1 MQLCCCCCCCPV
13 SLFVSAS
20 VNQLTTLR
28 IRRIGLLHK
37 CTNTRL
43 QLTNLVCVCAAV
55 CVCVFVCPVINMQM
69 LIIIACHKSKRIELC
84 ARLGVCSTYFRTPLI
99 ALLAMEIEAESG
111 MPSTAPAAGAGSG
124 CGFCGLRVRVCVCV
138 YVCCLWRSCY

>member
-1 MQLCCCCCCCPV
+1 MRGGGRRGCARARTQLVNGVGCGLSVCVAKGQPEVQLCCCCCCCPV
-13 SLFVSAS
+13 SLFVSES

-43 QLTNLVCVCAAV
+43 QLTNLVCVCGSV

-84 ARLGVCSTYFRTPLI
+84 ARLGVCSTYFRTPLF
-99 ALLAMEIEAESG
+99 ALFG
-111 MPSTAPAAGAGSG
+111 HGD
-124 CGFCGLRVRVCVCV
+124 
-138 YVCCLWRSCY
+138 